1 MGKLES
7 VKEAAVCIC
16 VCCILCGA
24 VKILTPSASF
34 DKLIKLAVGAFLV
47 CSLVTPV
54 SQAIQEIRSPRIT
67 TSAIEEN
74 EKVEDAVIA
83 FTSKMLDSMVSG
95 QIESALLSENAEAKD
110 IKIYMDILNDG
121 SISISQAEVTL
132 SEEDYK
138 RKSELAQ
145 VVYSRTGVNVK
156 FITEE
161 E

>member
-1 MGKLES
+1 MDS

-24 VKILTPSASF
+24 VKMLTPSTSF

-47 CSLVTPV
+47 CSVVAPV
-54 SQAIQEIRSPRIT
+54 SR
-67 TSAIEEN
+67 AIEEIKSPQIAVSVIEEN
-74 EKVEDAVIA
+74 KKVEDAVVT
-83 FTSKMLDSMVSG
+83 FTSEMLSSVVSG
-95 QIESALLSENAEAKD
+95 QIESALLSENTEAQD
-110 IKIYMDILNDG
+110 IKIYMDILEDG

-132 SEEDYK
+132 SEEDYRK
-138 RKSELAQ
+138 RDELSQA
-145 VVYSRTGVNVK
+145 VYSRTGVNVR